1 MAATES
7 SLRDYGI
14 AAPHGPN
21 MAGDHVATRDFH
33 EMNPNEK
40 GVFDFLLKPDDSF
53 DSSGK
58 YWADM
63 GIMERIRF
71 VSSVDKAEAKK
82 ETNEF
87 WSMFKTSASRFSGI
101 LAPIGW
107 IMGAFTL
114 WSYYFKNCIIPG
126 MGLLLEGYVL
136 FSIGNVRPLL
146 EDTFGTCWKT
156 YEICDK
162 TWTQAIDYLE
172 ICGIIVGQILVGII
186 GDWLGRRW
194 GLIQDAVI
202 MFVGLVMLTAAWGL
216 TQNGWIICYVW
227 ALFFYGIGVGGE
239 YPMTATSGMENAVGS
254 GKVSTKEDRLH
265 RGRKVTSAFLMQ
277 GWGQFIN
284 VVILM
289 VLLRITHG
297 YSGPPYAKSDAQW
310 TYRVSF
316 FIPAVGTLWLVF
328 YRAYKM
334 KSAGKQ
340 LAMQKKKQHITGYD
354 TESLKLTFTYFGPRL
369 IATAGA
375 WFANDVFF
383 YGNKLF
389 QSQFIKVITT
399 SKDVMVTWEYNLIN
413 VAVSLVGYYAA
424 SFLIDNKLYG
434 RKWMMIVG
442 FMLDFILFVI
452 PAFNYE
458 YYTSPEHIHEFQAMY
473 FLSSFFNQFGPNS
486 VTFLVAAEVFP
497 TPIRATAHGFSAAM
511 GKLGALLAA
520 VLYNYI
526 DTQTKFYVVPWFGLA
541 GALMTWLFL
550 PDTTGLDLKEQERR
564 WTFIRAGREQDYHGI
579 AIHPKHLSVW
589 ERIRGVGKNYD
600 ADADY
605 KQRVEEMRGDWEEW
619 QQRKFEEEAKG
630 NGYDLGDDEFGEDIS
645 SYFTRTARSTP
656 MPTPQISTLEKQQ
669 KATSPRIQANSS
681 ESENEKLEI

>member
-1 MAATES
+1 
-7 SLRDYGI
+7 
-14 AAPHGPN
+14 
-21 MAGDHVATRDFH
+21 
-33 EMNPNEK
+33 
-40 GVFDFLLKPDDSF
+40 
-53 DSSGK
+53 
-58 YWADM
+58 
-63 GIMERIRF
+63 
-71 VSSVDKAEAKK
+71 
-82 ETNEF
+82 
-87 WSMFKTSASRFSGI
+87 
-101 LAPIGW
+101 
-107 IMGAFTL
+107 
-114 WSYYFKNCIIPG
+114 
-126 MGLLLEGYVL
+126 
-136 FSIGNVRPLL
+136 
-146 EDTFGTCWKT
+146 
-156 YEICDK
+156 
-162 TWTQAIDYLE
+162 
-172 ICGIIVGQILVGII
+172 
-186 GDWLGRRW
+186 
-194 GLIQDAVI
+194 
-202 MFVGLVMLTAAWGL
+202 
-216 TQNGWIICYVW
+216 
-227 ALFFYGIGVGGE
+227 
-239 YPMTATSGMENAVGS
+239 
-254 GKVSTKEDRLH
+254 
-265 RGRKVTSAFLMQ
+265 
-277 GWGQFIN
+277 
-284 VVILM
+284 
-289 VLLRITHG
+289 
-297 YSGPPYAKSDAQW
+297 
-310 TYRVSF
+310 
-316 FIPAVGTLWLVF
+316 
-328 YRAYKM
+328 
-334 KSAGKQ
+334 
-340 LAMQKKKQHITGYD
+340 
-354 TESLKLTFTYFGPRL
+354 
-369 IATAGA
+369 
-375 WFANDVFF
+375 
-383 YGNKLF
+383 
-389 QSQFIKVITT
+389 
-399 SKDVMVTWEYNLIN
+399 
-413 VAVSLVGYYAA
+413 
-424 SFLIDNKLYG
+424 
-434 RKWMMIVG
+434 MMIVG

-669 KATSPRIQANSS
+669 KATSPRIKANSS